1 MVEVFFIVQCE
12 FIFLAFLTWRV
23 LITCYLNFIEHKAN
37 TATAH
42 VPNIAPICFQL
53 CTSALSTDE
62 VCKSSTIRL
71 KHLATP
77 VYAFSASF
85 NPTHFH
91 YKLRS
96 ARENEIN
103 FSNDYFQCW
112 KKLKTHSPGID

>member
-1 MVEVFFIVQCE
+1 VKF
-12 FIFLAFLTWRV
+12 FLAFLTWRV
-23 LITCYLNFIEHKAN
+23 LIICYLNFIEHKAN

-42 VPNIAPICFQL
+42 VPNIAPDCFQL
-53 CTSALSTDE
+53 CTSALSTE

-71 KHLATP
+71 KHLAIP
-77 VYAFSASF
+77 VHAFSASF

-103 FSNDYFQCW
+103 LSNGYF
-112 KKLKTHSPGID
+112 K